1 MSLFIQDAEVRYT
14 LAEFGNALLTIDIF
28 TGECCQVDV
37 KEFSPFEV
45 EVYSFLIANDR
56 GNHA

>member
-14 LAEFGNALLTIDIF
+14 LAEFGNALLTTDIF

-45 EVYSFLIANDR
+45 EVYSFLIANSKE
-56 GNHA
+56 